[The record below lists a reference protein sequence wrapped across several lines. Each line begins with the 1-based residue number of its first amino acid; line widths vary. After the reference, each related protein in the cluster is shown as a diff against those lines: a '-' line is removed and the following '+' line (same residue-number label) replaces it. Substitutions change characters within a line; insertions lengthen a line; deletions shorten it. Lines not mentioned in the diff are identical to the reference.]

1 MDNPHKPSPPEEK
14 AVKRWMPLALT
25 LCAGAVFAQTQKPA
39 TPAEDMNAFA
49 AVQTAHSCEEADKI
63 KFSKDAY
70 LALDPTER
78 VFLDATWQSCQTP
91 KDSEEQ
97 PTIIVNPTPTGDND
111 RVFYGLV
118 KRKQLREAQKTCATA
133 GLWRRHHAVVGTV
146 TGVPGT
152 SEIGTAMFQ
161 YADVSCSSLAAE
173 IEKGNVLAALGPSM
187 LVQHAVLNK
196 MSKDLVRNIP
206 LVSGADKAKI
216 FGLIDKATAMPM
228 VTIGRKNVEVELVG
242 VKASVK
248 KPKVI
253 IKKPKI
259 VIKKPKIT
267 L

>member
-1 MDNPHKPSPPEEK
+1 M
-14 AVKRWMPLALT
+14 
-25 LCAGAVFAQTQKPA
+25 
-39 TPAEDMNAFA
+39 
-49 AVQTAHSCEEADKI
+49 
-63 KFSKDAY
+63 
-70 LALDPTER
+70 
-78 VFLDATWQSCQTP
+78 
-91 KDSEEQ
+91 
-97 PTIIVNPTPTGDND
+97 
-111 RVFYGLV
+111 
-118 KRKQLREAQKTCATA
+118 
-133 GLWRRHHAVVGTV
+133 
-146 TGVPGT
+146 
-152 SEIGTAMFQ
+152 
-161 YADVSCSSLAAE
+161 
-173 IEKGNVLAALGPSM
+173 LAALGPSM

-228 VTIGRKNVEVELVG
+228 VTIGRKNIEVELVG

>member
-118 KRKQLREAQKTCATA
+118 KRKQLRERRRPVRRPAYGGATMPWLA
-133 GLWRRHHAVVGTV
+133 PLPVCRALARLVR
-146 TGVPGT
+146 P
-152 SEIGTAMFQ
+152 
-161 YADVSCSSLAAE
+161 CSST
-173 IEKGNVLAALGPSM
+173 PMSR
-187 LVQHAVLNK
+187 AV
-196 MSKDLVRNIP
+196 P
-206 LVSGADKAKI
+206 LPQKSR
-216 FGLIDKATAMPM
+216 KATCWPRSGPVCWCSMPY
-228 VTIGRKNVEVELVG
+228 
-242 VKASVK
+242 
-248 KPKVI
+248 
-253 IKKPKI
+253 
-259 VIKKPKIT
+259 
-267 L
+267 